1 MKFPSI
7 KHKKIIPVSAWT
19 LIHMSIARRLS
30 LAFSMVLVL
39 FAGTTAFAVFK
50 MKSIEVDMK
59 TAIHASTEV
68 SSQAQTMRDSINY
81 AYMNLL
87 TDKDDLTAQIGE
99 VDKALEK
106 YRQTK
111 TELMKVTHDGVDILG
126 LAEAMKTVIEN
137 EGATLNMQALM
148 ERRKDTSKTVEHG
161 DPMALDGSAQEYA
174 MFTMRQQVDSWIKAA
189 NVIVQATAKSGQQ
202 AAEKAYSSAAI
213 ARFVL
218 VFASTLAIA
227 VGAVAAWLIARSVT
241 LPLQQAVS
249 VAEQVAKGDL
259 SQTIPSGSQDETGA
273 LLIALSHMQDSLHQL
288 VGEVRESAYS
298 IELASSEVA
307 VGNNDLSLR
316 TEQTAGNLQQVSSS
330 MEHLAGAVHQSAES
344 AQAANSLVNLAAA
357 AAERGG
363 DVVAQVVNNMQD
375 IAVQSKN
382 IFDIIGVIDG
392 IAFQTNILALNAAVE
407 AARAGEQ
414 GRGFAVVA
422 SEVRNLAG
430 RSAKAA
436 KDIKKLI
443 GASVEKVESG
453 SRLVQDAGKTMNDIV
468 ISVRKVT
475 AMIND
480 ISASTRIQSDGISE
494 VSDAMVQLDQMTQ
507 QNAALVE
514 QSAAAAES
522 LTVQAKNLSQVVSA
536 FTLRDVSTHHLLRHK
551 LT

>member
-1 MKFPSI
+1 
-7 KHKKIIPVSAWT
+7 
-19 LIHMSIARRLS
+19 MSIARRLS
-30 LAFSMVLVL
+30 LAFSLLLVL

-87 TDKDDLTAQIGE
+87 LVSMVTDKDDLTAQITE
-99 VDKALEK
+99 VDKALDK

-111 TELMKVTHDGVDILG
+111 AELMETSHNGVDILG
-126 LAEAMKTVIEN
+126 LTDAMKTVVEN

-148 ERRKDTSKTVEHG
+148 ERRRDTSKTVADG
-161 DPMALDGSAQEYA
+161 DPMALDASAQEYA

-189 NVIVQATAKSGQQ
+189 NVIVQATAKAGQQ

-213 ARFVL
+213 ARLVL
-218 VFASTLAIA
+218 IFASTLAIA
-227 VGAVAAWLIARSVT
+227 VGTGAAWWMARSVT

-259 SQTIPSGSQDETGA
+259 SQPIQGGAQDETGA
-273 LLIALSHMQDSLHQL
+273 LLVALSRMQDSLHQL
-288 VGEVRESAYS
+288 VGEVRESAYA

-307 VGNNDLSLR
+307 AGNNDLSHR
-316 TEQTAGNLQQVSSS
+316 TEQTASHLQQASSS
-330 MEHLAGAVHQSAES
+330 MEHLAGAVHQSAAS
-344 AQAANSLVNLAAA
+344 AEAANSLVNVAAA

-363 DVVAQVVNNMQD
+363 EVVAQVVNNMQD
-375 IAVQSKN
+375 IAVQSKR

-422 SEVRNLAG
+422 SEVRHLAG
-430 RSAKAA
+430 RSAEAA
-436 KDIKKLI
+436 KDIKSLI
-443 GASVEKVESG
+443 GASVKKVESG
-453 SRLVQDAGKTMNDIV
+453 SRLVQDAGETMNDIV
-468 ISVRKVT
+468 VSVRKVT
-475 AMIND
+475 AMISD
-480 ISASTRIQSDGISE
+480 ISASTRIQSDGLSE
-494 VSDAMVQLDQMTQ
+494 VSDAVVQLDQMTQ

-522 LTVQAKNLSQVVSA
+522 LKVQAKNLSQVVSA
-536 FTLRDVSTHHLLRHK
+536 FTLRDASPLELPPIK
-551 LT
+551 G